1 MFSNCGAELEDSLPC
16 GALILNTV
24 FDLNLTNVI
33 VETAL
38 AMDYWDLACL
48 AIHLSQIQF
57 SDKTATQDCIGGNT
71 SICYG
76 SCLR

>member
-1 MFSNCGAELEDSLPC
+1 MFSNCGAESEDSLPC

-38 AMDYWDLACL
+38 AMDYLDLACL
-48 AIHLSQIQF
+48 TIHLSQIQF
-57 SDKTATQDCIGGNT
+57 SDKTEQ
-71 SICYG
+71 
-76 SCLR
+76 LRTALEETLRFVMAVV

>member
-57 SDKTATQDCIGGNT
+57 SDKTEQFRTALEET
-71 SICYG
+71 
-76 SCLR
+76 LRFVMAVV